1 MVRPPHVCLDALTL
15 DVDCQGPLVRE
26 HVPRLREEGKA
37 LARPSR
43 QEDAPASSLSHSVV
57 TGLEDAEG
65 ALVPHLNEGSQA
77 QFQHHVVLEGCEVA
91 HILQDEIPGTIEVA
105 VL

>member
-1 MVRPPHVCLDALTL
+1 MVRPPHVGLDTLTL
-15 DVDCQGPLVRE
+15 DVDCQRPLVRE
-26 HVPRLREEGKA
+26 YVPRLREEGQT
-37 LARPSR
+37 LPRPSR
-43 QEDAPASSLSHSVV
+43 KEDAPASSLSHTVV

-77 QFQHHVVLEGCEVA
+77 QFQHHVVLEGCEVPNVF
-91 HILQDEIPGTIEVA
+91 QDEIPGTIEVA